1 MLVLVYGINTAMAR
15 QHRVEIRLNE
25 KEYQA
30 LEEYATKF
38 GVTRSE
44 AVRRLIQQLMEDA
57 DK

>member
-1 MLVLVYGINTAMAR
+1 MYGINTAMAR

-44 AVRRLIQQLMEDA
+44 AVRRLIQQLMEDT